1 MPPDVGDSQ
10 WTWVQEAMEQHQ
22 SALIRY
28 ARHILHD
35 GDQARD
41 AVQEAFIR
49 LCKESPETIADHLL
63 PWLFR
68 VVRNQCLNM
77 LRKDKRMTP
86 FDPLRTSHSEDLDKV
101 SIRDNPADN
110 HPRDQRKRETITSL
124 FELVDTLPAKQ
135 RELVLLKFQQD
146 FSYQEISDVTG
157 LSVSNVGYILHQA
170 VRSLKQA
177 WEALETAPT
186 GGTLS

>member
-1 MPPDVGDSQ
+1 MPPDATSESQ
-10 WTWVQEAMEQHQ
+10 WVWVQSAIEAHE

-28 ARHILHD
+28 ARSLLHD

-41 AVQEAFIR
+41 AVQEAFIK
-49 LCKESPETIADHLL
+49 LCRQSPEKVSGHVL
-63 PWLFR
+63 PWLFL

-77 LRKDKRMTP
+77 LRKDKRMRH
-86 FDPLRTSHSEDLDKV
+86 LNDLETLYFQ
-101 SIRDNPADN
+101 DNPAES

-124 FELVDTLPAKQ
+124 FELVDDLPARQ

-157 LSVSNVGYILHQA
+157 LSVGNVGYILHTA
-170 VRSLKQA
+170 IRSLKQQ
-177 WEALETAPT
+177 WESLEHSTV
-186 GGTLS
+186 GGN

>member
-1 MPPDVGDSQ
+1 MPPEVASESQ
-10 WTWVQEAMEQHQ
+10 WAWVQEAIEAHE

-28 ARHILHD
+28 ARSLLHD

-41 AVQEAFIR
+41 AVQEAFIK
-49 LCKESPETIADHLL
+49 LCRQNPETVSGHLL

-77 LRKDKRMTP
+77 LRKDKRM
-86 FDPLRTSHSEDLDKV
+86 SHLNDLETLD
-101 SIRDNPADN
+101 SQDNPAES
-110 HPRDQRKRETITSL
+110 HPRDQHKRETITSL
-124 FELVDTLPAKQ
+124 FELVDDLPTRQ

-157 LSVSNVGYILHQA
+157 LSVSNVGFILHTA
-170 VRSLKQA
+170 IRSLKQQ
-177 WEALETAPT
+177 WENLEHSTV
-186 GGTLS
+186 GGN

>member
-1 MPPDVGDSQ
+1 MPPDVATESQ
-10 WTWVQEAMEQHQ
+10 WAWVREAMEAHE

-28 ARHILHD
+28 ARQILND

-41 AVQEAFIR
+41 AVQETFIK
-49 LCKESPETIADHLL
+49 LCRQPREKVSGHLP

-77 LRKDKRMTP
+77 LRKEKRM
-86 FDPLRTSHSEDLDKV
+86 SHL
-101 SIRDNPADN
+101 DNPEVVSLQENPSQN
-110 HPRDQRKRETITSL
+110 HPREQRKKETISSL
-124 FELVDTLPAKQ
+124 FELVNTLPQRQ

-170 VRSLKQA
+170 IRSLKDA
-177 WEALETAPT
+177 WNTLETAHT
-186 GGTLS
+186 GDTRS

>member
-1 MPPDVGDSQ
+1 MPPDVEDSQ
-10 WTWVQEAMEQHQ
+10 WVWVQEAMEQHQ

-28 ARHILHD
+28 ARQIVHD
-35 GDQARD
+35 GEKARD
-41 AVQEAFIR
+41 AVQEAFIK
-49 LCKESPETIADHLL
+49 LCKESPEDIADHLL

-77 LRKDKRMTP
+77 LRKDKRM
-86 FDPLRTSHSEDLDKV
+86 SHTDDLDTV
-101 SIRDNPADN
+101 SIQENPADN
-110 HPRDQRKRETITSL
+110 HPREQRKREAITSL
-124 FELVDTLPAKQ
+124 FELVDTLPPKQ

-170 VRSLKQA
+170 IRSLKQE
-177 WEALETAPT
+177 WEALETAQT
-186 GGTLS
+186 GGALS

>member
-1 MPPDVGDSQ
+1 MS
-10 WTWVQEAMEQHQ
+10 
-22 SALIRY
+22 
-28 ARHILHD
+28 HIDDL
-35 GDQARD
+35 D
-41 AVQEAFIR
+41 AVSIQENTT
-49 LCKESPETIADHLL
+49 ESH
-63 PWLFR
+63 
-68 VVRNQCLNM
+68 
-77 LRKDKRMTP
+77 
-86 FDPLRTSHSEDLDKV
+86 
-101 SIRDNPADN
+101 PAD
-110 HPRDQRKRETITSL
+110 RRKREAITSL

>member
-1 MPPDVGDSQ
+1 MPPDVVEDSQ
-10 WTWVQEAMEQHQ
+10 WAWVQEAMEQHQ
-22 SALIRY
+22 STLIRY
-28 ARHILHD
+28 ARQILHD

-41 AVQEAFIR
+41 AVQEAFIK
-49 LCKESPETIADHLL
+49 LCKESPDTIADHLL

-77 LRKDKRMTP
+77 LRKDKRM
-86 FDPLRTSHSEDLDKV
+86 SHIDDLDTLNIQANQIQ
-101 SIRDNPADN
+101 S
-110 HPRDQRKRETITSL
+110 HPRDQRKREDITSL

-157 LSVSNVGYILHQA
+157 LSVSNVGYILHNA
-170 VRSLKQA
+170 IRSLKQA
-177 WEALETAPT
+177 WEALETTPT

>member
-1 MPPDVGDSQ
+1 MPPDVEDSQ
-10 WTWVQEAMEQHQ
+10 WVWVQEAMEQHQ
-22 SALIRY
+22 STLIRY
-28 ARHILHD
+28 AQQILRD

-41 AVQEAFIR
+41 AVQVAFIK
-49 LCKESPETIADHLL
+49 LCKESPDHIADHLL

-68 VVRNQCLNM
+68 VVRNQCLNI
-77 LRKDKRMTP
+77 LRKEKRM
-86 FDPLRTSHSEDLDKV
+86 SHLDDLDYV
-101 SIRDNPADN
+101 SIQNNPADD
-110 HPRDQRKRETITSL
+110 HPKQQRKREAITSL

-157 LSVSNVGYILHQA
+157 LSVSNVGFILHQA
-170 VRSLKQA
+170 VRSLKQS

-186 GGTLS
+186 GGILS